1 MKHITFSL
9 ALLLV
14 IGTVTIFAQNFE
26 NESEIYPK
34 TLQIA
39 QASRHAEGMRV
50 DYIRQN
56 YTVGTFW
63 APNEWFSG
71 PERIGEIFY
80 GDNKAY
86 PYVTFYFKDGALD
99 HFRLY
104 LSERDANQVREVL
117 ESLADDTAKFPP
129 AESTPEIDF

>member
-1 MKHITFSL
+1 MKHITFPL

-63 APNEWFSG
+63 ALNEWFSG

-80 GDNKAY
+80 GITK
-86 PYVTFYFKDGALD
+86 PTPM
-99 HFRLY
+99 
-104 LSERDANQVREVL
+104 
-117 ESLADDTAKFPP
+117 SLFTSKMAR
-129 AESTPEIDF
+129 

>member
-1 MKHITFSL
+1 MKHIGISL

-14 IGTVTIFAQNFE
+14 IAALSLFAQNFE

-34 TLQIA
+34 TLQVA
-39 QASRHAEGMRV
+39 QVSRHADGLRV

-56 YTVGTFW
+56 YTVGTLW
-63 APNEWFSG
+63 APNEWFNS
-71 PERIGEIFY
+71 PESIGEIFY
-80 GDNKAY
+80 GNKRAY
-86 PYVTFYFKDGALD
+86 PYITFYFVDGALD

-104 LSERDANQVREVL
+104 LSDRNANQFGDPL
-117 ESLADDTAKFPP
+117 DSDYSAKFPP